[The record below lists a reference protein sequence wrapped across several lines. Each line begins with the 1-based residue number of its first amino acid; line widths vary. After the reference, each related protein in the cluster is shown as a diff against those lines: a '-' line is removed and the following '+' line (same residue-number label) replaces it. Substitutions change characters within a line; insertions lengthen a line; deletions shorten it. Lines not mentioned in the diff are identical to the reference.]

1 MNCPVCNCEH
11 LVYTE
16 HRPANV
22 LPWFNFVFLIAALL
36 VNGYSPLVMSDEDFA
51 IQLGILVLDIIFNV
65 LCVIFCPKSRTKA
78 TCPECGW
85 YLINK

>member
-1 MNCPVCNCEH
+1 MKCPVCDCEH

-16 HRPANV
+16 HRPTNV
-22 LPWFNFVFLIAALL
+22 LPWFNVVFILIMIFLNRSIFL
-36 VNGYSPLVMSDEDFA
+36 VDKVFFN
-51 IQLGILVLDIIFNV
+51 IQIATI
-65 LCVIFCPKSRTKA
+65 VICFIYKVVCFFLRPKSRTKA